1 MSERVSV
8 PRSGRRAFLSV
19 ALPGSA
25 LLCLGGP
32 CLIGSPQPQEKPAA
46 AGPKHKFLT
55 DSGMS
60 FADVFTFAYASRLPT
75 WRGLEREI
83 GSEKFAAM
91 LKRVIDEAAEKRSAE
106 RAKKLGKNDMEAF
119 TRDLN
124 PPNRFWRTV
133 LTYQIVESTPK
144 AFELKVTECLWAKTY
159 REANAADLG
168 FLLTCYGDYALA
180 RGFNPKMRM
189 TRTKT
194 LMQGD
199 AFCNHRYVIEA

>member
-1 MSERVSV
+1 MNHQSFDTS
-8 PRSGRRAFLSV
+8 SGRRAFLSV

-25 LLCLGGP
+25 LLCLGGR
-32 CLIGSPQPQEKPAA
+32 CLAGFPQAQEKPTAA
-46 AGPKHKFLT
+46 SPKHKFFT

-60 FADVFTFAYASRLPT
+60 YADVFMFAYVNKLPI

-83 GSEKFAAM
+83 GSEKFIAM
-91 LKRVIDEAAEKRSAE
+91 LKRIIDDSAEKRSAE

-119 TRDLN
+119 TRDMN
-124 PPNRFWRTV
+124 PPNPFWRTV

-144 AFELKVTECLWAKTY
+144 AFELKVKECLWAKTY

-168 FLLTCYGDYALA
+168 YLLICYGDYALA
-180 RGFNPKMRM
+180 RGFNPKMRL

-199 AFCNHRYVIEA
+199 NFCNHRWVIEG